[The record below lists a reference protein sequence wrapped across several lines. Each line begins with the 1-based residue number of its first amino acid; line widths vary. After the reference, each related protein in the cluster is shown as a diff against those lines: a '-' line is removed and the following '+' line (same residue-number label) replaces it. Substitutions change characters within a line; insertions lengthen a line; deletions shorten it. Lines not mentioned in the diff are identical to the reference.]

1 MWGLITVTSYGSSLS
16 INDKQPKLP
25 HISPKCSIRCK
36 KVYNISYSIPD
47 TNYSILNTIMTYIK
61 DLSNHQDE
69 TVTLKGWIY
78 NSRSSKAIHFLE
90 VRDGSGLCQCIV
102 SLDDVGEEV
111 FEATGT
117 LKQESSLEVTGKVV
131 KDDRSIG
138 GYELHATDV
147 KVIQVSENYP
157 ITPKDHGV
165 EFLMENR
172 HLWLRSQRQW
182 AAMQV
187 RNTIQFAIHRF
198 FQQEGFI
205 QMDAPIF
212 TGNAAEGTST
222 LFETDY
228 FDEKAY
234 LTQSGQLYGE
244 AMAMA
249 HGKIYTFGPTFRA
262 EKSKTRRHLT
272 EFWMIEPEMAFY
284 DLEMNMGLAEKMLQ
298 FIVTEV
304 LDKNKAELEILERD
318 TTKLEKASKEP
329 FKRISYTEAVE
340 QLKSEKTASILDRM
354 EKDRNEELTTIKNEL
369 EEIKKEHGSAKK
381 WRKAQIDQRIK
392 EIHAR
397 IDQVEE
403 DLRNIPVW
411 KESASNF
418 QWGNDFGGSDETI
431 LTLQYDTPVMV
442 HRYPAEVKAFYMKRD
457 PGNDKL
463 ALALDVLA
471 PEGYGEIIG
480 GSQREDDLE
489 TLRSRIKEHDLPEDV
504 FNWFL
509 DLRRYGSVPHSGF
522 GLGLERT
529 VAWICGLSHVRE
541 TIPFPRMLGRLRP

>member
-1 MWGLITVTSYGSSLS
+1 MTTIKQLS
-16 INDKQPKLP
+16 E
-25 HISPKCSIRCK
+25 
-36 KVYNISYSIPD
+36 
-47 TNYSILNTIMTYIK
+47 
-61 DLSNHQDE
+61 HQDE
-69 TVTLKGWIY
+69 IVTLKGWIY
-78 NSRSSKAIHFLE
+78 NARSSKAIHFLE

-102 SLDDVGEEV
+102 SADEVSGDV
-111 FEATGT
+111 FEAAGT
-117 LKQESSLEVTGKVV
+117 LKQESSLEITGKVI

-138 GYELHATDV
+138 GYELHATDL
-147 KVIQVSENYP
+147 KVIQVAENYP
-157 ITPKDHGV
+157 ITPKEHGV

-187 RNTIQFAIHRF
+187 RNAIQFAVHRF

-212 TGNAAEGTST
+212 TGNAAEGTTT

-249 HGKIYTFGPTFRA
+249 HGKVYTFGPTFRA

-284 DLEMNMGLAEKMLQ
+284 DLDMNMDLAEKMLQ
-298 FIVTEV
+298 FIIKTI
-304 LDKNKAELEILERD
+304 LDENAEELKILERD
-318 TTKLEKASKEP
+318 TTALEKAIASP
-329 FKRISYTEAVE
+329 FKRISYTEAVD
-340 QLKSEKTASILDRM
+340 QLKSDQTAELLDNM
-354 EKDRNEELTTIKNEL
+354 KADREEELDSIKKEL

-392 EIHAR
+392 EIHVR
-397 IDQVEE
+397 TDEIEE

-411 KESASNF
+411 KESAANF
-418 QWGNDFGGSDETI
+418 EWGNDFGGSDETI
-431 LTLQYDTPVMV
+431 LTMQYDTPVVV

-457 PGNDKL
+457 PENDKL
-463 ALALDVLA
+463 ALAVDVLA

-480 GSQREDDLE
+480 GSQREDSLE
-489 TLRSRIKEHDLPEDV
+489 ALQKRIAEHNLPEDI
-504 FNWFL
+504 FSWYL
-509 DLRRYGSVPHSGF
+509 DLRRFGSVPHSGY

-529 VAWICGLSHVRE
+529 VAWICGLTHVRE